1 MATNQNKNINRL
13 LNFFG
18 LALKSDNNNNT
29 KSLVPGKPSKKQ
41 DTFSNPT
48 PIDFPSDIQKALE
61 YFIANYDI
69 SSNSERFNRYN
80 QLLFMVRSSGI
91 MSSASQIYTEE
102 TFESK
107 KGERPIQIKAKDK
120 EIETLFYTWLD
131 SIGFNLN
138 VLREISWNL
147 TVFGDAFWVNSIDL
161 DNGIIGV
168 NVIDPFLVKDKLEFS
183 LNNLGQT
190 KNWKSSVTNLTNRYK
205 SLSKLAQLIDSG
217 NIEDE
222 DYALYYQ
229 SYILGYEI
237 RTSVA
242 QDSDSK
248 VLPPWAI
255 THFRH
260 FSTQS
265 EFFPFGRPLF
275 INSIARFKSYMTTEM
290 LIDLLRV
297 ASFPKEKITV
307 KGGDTLS
314 PLDRRIKLQ
323 EVKQMIENMTP
334 KTEAKDN
341 LTIGD
346 RIYDMDD
353 LYEYDILDPGVDI
366 DSLGDLEM
374 KLDDL
379 ILTIGIPDSYL
390 IPSKGSGMG
399 GENATALLYNNKIFQ
414 RRVIGNKSAILE
426 GITHTFRMHLDIIQ
440 KFDGAETEFELFM
453 PTNIESFSD
462 DEISFNSDSLK
473 LASDM
478 IETISSVLGLD
489 RGEQLPISVV
499 KDILYQYIPIDSKII
514 DKWVNAIMKQKNAEN
529 ENDTNSQDA
538 PEGTNKFPF
547 NKKEKTESIKIKK
560 ITEAYK
566 EGKLDNLLRET
577 YFKIKN
583 EIGITNGLIGTKVY
597 YNNSRQLKENKNKVG
612 YQYSVYR
619 LLSNQKLNK
628 KLQEKKVDVE
638 SNE

>member
-61 YFIANYDI
+61 YFIANYDM

-426 GITHTFRMHLDIIQ
+426 GITHTFRMHIDIIQ

-478 IETISSVLGLD
+478 IETIGSVLGLD

-628 KLQEKKVDVE
+628 KLQEKKVEVE

>member
-478 IETISSVLGLD
+478 IETIGSVLGLD

>member
-1 MATNQNKNINRL
+1 MATNQHKNVNRL

-18 LALKSDNNNNT
+18 LALKTDNNNV

-61 YFIANYDI
+61 YFIANYDM

-334 KTEAKDN
+334 KTEAKNN

-366 DSLGDLEM
+366 DKLGDLEM

-426 GITHTFRMHLDIIQ
+426 GITHTFRMHLAIIQ
-440 KFDGAETEFELFM
+440 KSDGAETEFELFM

-462 DEISFNSDSLK
+462 DEISFNSDALK

-478 IETISSVLGLD
+478 IETIGSLLGLD

-514 DKWVNAIMKQKNAEN
+514 DKWINAIMKQKNVEN
-529 ENDTNSQDA
+529 ENDANSQDA

-628 KLQEKKVDVE
+628 KLQEKKVEVE

>member
-61 YFIANYDI
+61 YFIANYDM

-426 GITHTFRMHLDIIQ
+426 GITHTFRMHIDIIQ

-478 IETISSVLGLD
+478 IETIGSVLGLD